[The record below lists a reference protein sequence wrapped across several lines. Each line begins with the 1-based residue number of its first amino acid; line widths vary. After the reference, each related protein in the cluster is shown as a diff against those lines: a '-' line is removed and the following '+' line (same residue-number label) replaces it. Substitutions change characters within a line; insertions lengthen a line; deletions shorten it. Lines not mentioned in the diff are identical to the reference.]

1 MLAQPEV
8 TKWLVHSY
16 EHCGLADVKR
26 PMLEMLRE
34 GLNHHDRV
42 PHKTHAL
49 LLSGWVMLVARPPFG
64 QLRQPI
70 HLGAG
75 AAHHR
80 SLRKG
85 LP

>member
-49 LLSGWVMLVARPPFG
+49 LLSG
-64 QLRQPI
+64 
-70 HLGAG
+70 
-75 AAHHR
+75 
-80 SLRKG
+80 
-85 LP
+85 

>member
-49 LLSGWVMLVARPPFG
+49 LLSGWVMLVARPPCV
-64 QLRQPI
+64 
-70 HLGAG
+70 AVW
-75 AAHHR
+75 AASTTHPSR
-80 SLRKG
+80 RRCGTSSIIT
-85 LP
+85 